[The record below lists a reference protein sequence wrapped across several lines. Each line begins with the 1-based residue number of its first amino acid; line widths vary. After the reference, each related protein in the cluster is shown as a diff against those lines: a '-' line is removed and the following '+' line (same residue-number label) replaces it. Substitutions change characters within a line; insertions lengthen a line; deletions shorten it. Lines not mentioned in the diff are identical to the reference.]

1 MSKDIDLL
9 NAICN
14 RPEMLAALA
23 PGYDSV
29 DMSGFFERPG
39 NVFLGDAD
47 GAAIFAEKPGEP
59 GVFEGHYL
67 LVPGRAGNVDL
78 ARSFLRA
85 MFTDH
90 GAQAI
95 WGFTPKENAAAR
107 ALSRLLGFA
116 PRGTSLLPSGRSC
129 VIYVL
134 ERTRWETLSGD
145 SSAVSAAS

>member
-1 MSKDIDLL
+1 MTRLELL

-14 RPEMLAALA
+14 RPEMLEALA
-23 PGYDSV
+23 PGFDSV
-29 DMSGFFERPG
+29 DMSAFFDRPG

-47 GAAIFAEKPGEP
+47 GAAIFAEKPNEP

-67 LVPGRAGNVDL
+67 LVPGRPGNADL
-78 ARSFLRA
+78 ARSFLRT
-85 MFTDH
+85 MFTEH
-90 GAQAI
+90 GASAI
-95 WGFTPKENAAAR
+95 WGFTPKENAGAR

-134 ERTRWETLSGD
+134 ERTRWETSSGD
-145 SSAVSAAS
+145 CSAVSAAS